1 MEDAKCFKIVAT
13 EFNNQGELLTI
24 RNQFAKEGS
33 EFKEWIDTVIDLNY
47 HVTGLCVGGF
57 GIRSIEVNDERIIG
71 YAMKDGWKVELINNI
86 VDTISVEKCDRFI
99 CDFGIRNAY
108 NCYENN
114 GLGDECDECPI
125 LAEDYGMKQLMFHIL
140 YDIVVLCDEIEE
152 IETKEFEKLFD
163 GDMDDDDDTDD
174 DVIVPITIESREYY
188 YYTQNQPITCHF
200 FEADRDIVSS
210 LSDDST
216 FKRFLIMMNI
226 HETDHLIAVNG
237 GNGMGHSHRI
247 LGENYNTYGYSL
259 VDNWKEKLIYHIL
272 KDLSI
277 EDMKQ
282 FLGELN
288 ISYPFL
294 KLLVLSGEDFDETD
308 TDTDV
313 GLEHLFY
320 AVFRKFL
327 VIGKHLTQ
335 VSEEAYNQMAWSPP
349 YVADDNDDDDND
361 DDDTDDDDD
370 VIVPITDE
378 ELDRISGEVASCA

>member
-71 YAMKDGWKVELINNI
+71 YAMEDGWKYEMINNI

-152 IETKEFEKLFD
+152 IETKEFEKLYADFNEE
-163 GDMDDDDDTDD
+163 DDDDDEEEDYEFA
-174 DVIVPITIESREYY
+174 VP
-188 YYTQNQPITCHF
+188 
-200 FEADRDIVSS
+200 
-210 LSDDST
+210 L
-216 FKRFLIMMNI
+216 
-226 HETDHLIAVNG
+226 
-237 GNGMGHSHRI
+237 
-247 LGENYNTYGYSL
+247 
-259 VDNWKEKLIYHIL
+259 
-272 KDLSI
+272 
-277 EDMKQ
+277 
-282 FLGELN
+282 
-288 ISYPFL
+288 
-294 KLLVLSGEDFDETD
+294 
-308 TDTDV
+308 
-313 GLEHLFY
+313 
-320 AVFRKFL
+320 
-327 VIGKHLTQ
+327 
-335 VSEEAYNQMAWSPP
+335 
-349 YVADDNDDDDND
+349 
-361 DDDTDDDDD
+361 
-370 VIVPITDE
+370 PITDE
-378 ELDRISGEVASCA
+378 AFEKIGGGVAPSA